1 MHKISD
7 IDKKIW
13 EFYTSSLNSTKKV
26 NVNKQIKASNISK
39 VLKTNVRFELDKKI
53 KRQLKN
59 KKTVFDAIIDL
70 HGKTEEQACEIVKNF
85 IKNSYFNNLKS
96 IIIITGKG
104 INSRGKLKLK
114 TPIWLKSSEIS
125 KFVIGFETM
134 PQNRGGEG
142 VLYVKLK
149 NKFKYE

>member
-104 INSRGKLKLK
+104 INCRGKLKLK

-149 NKFKYE
+149 NKYKYE

>member
-114 TPIWLKSSEIS
+114 TTIWLKSSEIS

-149 NKFKYE
+149 NKYKYE

>member
-1 MHKISD
+1 M
-7 IDKKIW
+7 
-13 EFYTSSLNSTKKV
+13 
-26 NVNKQIKASNISK
+26 
-39 VLKTNVRFELDKKI
+39 
-53 KRQLKN
+53 
-59 KKTVFDAIIDL
+59 
-70 HGKTEEQACEIVKNF
+70 
-85 IKNSYFNNLKS
+85 KNSYFNNLKS

-149 NKFKYE
+149 NKYKYE

>member
-13 EFYTSSLNSTKKV
+13 EFYTSSLNSTKKI

-85 IKNSYFNNLKS
+85 VKNSYFNNLKS

-134 PQNRGGEG
+134 PQNKGGEG

-149 NKFKYE
+149 NKYKYE

>member
-26 NVNKQIKASNISK
+26 NVNKQIKTSNISK

-149 NKFKYE
+149 NKYKYE

>member
-149 NKFKYE
+149 NKYKYE